1 MLFRPMCGS
10 GAAPCVEVT
19 LDRDENAAKNILAVG
34 LAEKPNARGEGTR
47 PKTAKRSQGRPPEK
61 QEPFRALCLA
71 LA

>member
-34 LAEKPNARGEGTR
+34 LGDKPNAGGEGTR
-47 PKTAKRSQGRPPEK
+47 PKVAKRSQGRPLRSTNRSVR
-61 QEPFRALCLA
+61 RA
-71 LA
+71 